1 MNRKAVYWI
10 ITLLMAA
17 FMLLASV
24 PDVTRAPQAVA
35 IFMHLG
41 YPIYLLPFLGTA
53 KMLGVATVLAPGVGR
68 LKEWAFAGLII
79 DLVGALYSHLS
90 IGDPAGGWS
99 PAVVGLLLVS
109 GAYLFYRQ
117 QLNPATTVVAA

>member
-79 DLVGALYSHLS
+79 DLVGALY
-90 IGDPAGGWS
+90 
-99 PAVVGLLLVS
+99 
-109 GAYLFYRQ
+109 
-117 QLNPATTVVAA
+117 